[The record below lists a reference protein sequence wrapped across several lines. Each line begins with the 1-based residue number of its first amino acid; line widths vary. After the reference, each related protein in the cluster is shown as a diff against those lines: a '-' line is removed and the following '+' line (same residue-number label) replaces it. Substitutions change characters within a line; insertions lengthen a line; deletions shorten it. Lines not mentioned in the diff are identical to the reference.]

1 MIIKRERMS
10 INITD
15 KAREKIIDVMKDSEL
30 TNPALRLVFNGFG

>member
-1 MIIKRERMS
+1 MS

-15 KAREKIIDVMKDSEL
+15 KAKKKIIDVMKDSEF